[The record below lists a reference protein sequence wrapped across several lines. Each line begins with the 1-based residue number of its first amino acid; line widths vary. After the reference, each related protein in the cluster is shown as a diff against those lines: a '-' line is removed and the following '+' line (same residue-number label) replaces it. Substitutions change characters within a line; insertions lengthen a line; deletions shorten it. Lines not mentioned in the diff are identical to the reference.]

1 METEILKIDRKGRS
15 KIKDFVTDEAP
26 LTIELDG
33 SELVT
38 LLCSPFDIKE
48 LSIGFLYSSGIIKS
62 VEDIEKIVIDKN
74 NSTAYV
80 KLKKKFAAGDML
92 FKRMYSSGCGRGII
106 FYNMLDKI
114 PRKKLKKGFDVPAEK
129 IMSLMKLFEKKST
142 LFKKTGGVHSAGF
155 SSGKEITVFK
165 EDIGRHNALDKIIGE
180 ALIKEL
186 DFENMI
192 MLTSGRLSSEIMF
205 KIRRTGVCIIVSRG
219 APTDQAV
226 KLAREW
232 NLTLAGFVRGGRM
245 NVYSAED
252 RII

>member
-1 METEILKIDRKGRS
+1 METEILRITGTGRT
-15 KIKDFVTDEAP
+15 KIKDIVADEQP
-26 LTIELDG
+26 LTIDLDG

-38 LLCSPFDIKE
+38 LLCSPSDIKE
-48 LSIGFLYSSGIIKS
+48 LSIGFLYSSGIIRA
-62 VEDIEKIVIDKN
+62 VGDIGKIVIDGN

-80 KLKKKFAAGDML
+80 KLKKKIAGGDML
-92 FKRMYSSGCGRGII
+92 FKRIYSSGCGRGII

-114 PRKKLKKGFDVPAEK
+114 PRKKLKKDFYISAVK
-129 IMSLMKLFEKKST
+129 IMSLMKLFEKKSAV
-142 LFKKTGGVHSAGF
+142 FKKTGGVHSAGF
-155 SSGKEITVFK
+155 SPGKGIAVFK

-180 ALIKEL
+180 ALIKNL

-205 KIRRTGVCIIVSRG
+205 KIRRTGVSVIVSRG

-232 NLTLAGFVRGGRM
+232 DLTLAGFVRGGRM
-245 NVYSAED
+245 NVYSAEE